1 MEKLT
6 MAGHSNSAD
15 SALRLDPI
23 PSITRPPCPPNCGR
37 VRLANRLDAV
47 G

>member
-1 MEKLT
+1 
-6 MAGHSNSAD
+6 MAKAIHSAD

-23 PSITRPPCPPNCGR
+23 PSITRSPSPQECGR
-37 VRLANRLDAV
+37 VSLAIRLGAA